1 MDCMSIL
8 GGSSMSIRRITN
20 ILGFAIA
27 GVVATAGAALADW
40 PERPVTLIVPAA
52 AGGGTDATVRVLA
65 EQLTERLGQPFTVV
79 NRTGGGGIVGHSAI
93 AEAAPDGYTLG
104 AIYFEL
110 SAYEKLGQ
118 SDITFERFT
127 PIALYNADPAGF
139 QVNADSPF
147 QTLGE
152 AIEAIKADPSSFRM
166 HSGSG
171 IGGVWHLAAI
181 GMLQAA
187 GVDPSQ
193 LVVVPGQGAAEAM
206 QNLAAGA
213 VDFAPSSVVEASTMI
228 EAGKVRSLAVMAA
241 ERIPAFPDVPTVEE
255 SAGFPYEMGTW
266 RGIAGPV
273 GLPDEVVTTMATT
286 LGEINDDAAF
296 QEFMNSRG
304 FGMRYLD
311 SAAFAEFLAANYDE
325 VGDIVEAAGLAK

>member
-1 MDCMSIL
+1 MGIL
-8 GGSSMSIRRITN
+8 RSMG
-20 ILGFAIA
+20 LALA
-27 GVVATAGAALADW
+27 GLVATVGAAAADW

-93 AEAAPDGYTLG
+93 AEAEPDGYTLG

-110 SAYEKLGQ
+110 SAYSKLGQ
-118 SDITFERFT
+118 SDIDYTRFA
-127 PIALYNADPAGF
+127 PIALYNSDPAGF

-152 AIEAIKADPSSFRM
+152 AIEAIKADPSGFRM

-181 GMLQAA
+181 GMLQEA

-228 EAGKVRSLAVMAA
+228 EAGRVRSLAVMAD

-255 SAGFPYEMGTW
+255 SAGFTYAFGTW

-273 GLPDEVVTTMATT
+273 GLPDEVVETMATT
-286 LGEINDDAAF
+286 LQEINDDPAF

-304 FGMRYLD
+304 FGMRYLGTEEF
-311 SAAFAEFLAANYDE
+311 AAFLAENFDE
-325 VGDIVEAAGLAK
+325 VGAVVEAAGLAE

>member
-1 MDCMSIL
+1 MVMKQFRDIL
-8 GGSSMSIRRITN
+8 G
-20 ILGFAIA
+20 LAIA
-27 GVVATAGAALADW
+27 GLAVTTGAALAEW
-40 PERPVTLIVPAA
+40 PERPVTLIVPAS

-79 NRTGGGGIVGHSAI
+79 NRTGGGGIVGSSAI
-93 AEAAPDGYTLG
+93 AEAAPDGYTMG
-104 AIYFEL
+104 AIFFEL
-110 SAYEKLGQ
+110 SAFNWLGQ
-118 SDITFERFT
+118 SDIDYQRFT

-181 GMLQAA
+181 GMLQEA

-193 LVVVPGQGAAEAM
+193 LIVVPGQGAAEAM

-228 EAGKVRSLAVMAA
+228 EAGKVRSLAVMAG

-255 SAGFPYEMGTW
+255 SAGFAYEMGTW

-273 GLPDEVVTTMATT
+273 GLPDEVVTTMADT
-286 LGEINDDAAF
+286 LKAISDDAAF
-296 QEFMNSRG
+296 QEFMTSRG
-304 FGMRYLD
+304 FGMRYLG
-311 SAAFAEFLAANYDE
+311 SADFSEFLVQNYED
-325 VGDIVEAAGLAK
+325 VGEIVKAAGLAK